1 MILLDKII
9 VIDDQITE
17 KSTDGKRIIELLG
30 SDYTIGFINTRDK
43 LECLQN
49 DIPNDLKLVL
59 LDLDLSGKQMKV
71 KAEDVLESLVRNK
84 IKVIVLT
91 KVPSSETIRKEQNE
105 KWKEL
110 AYPLKLLNRGA
121 LGYLSKTEYDK
132 RPIFFK
138 NSIDSI
144 AYNSHETYKL
154 RLDCKLPKLQL
165 LDINDNVIVSKEFSS
180 GIRTSWKTAEV
191 PEEAQE
197 ALLRIFYVMGKQD
210 TTKIKLPDTYYEHLK
225 SKSGKI
231 RSKSLR
237 FSDYANTF
245 NNSVKEES
253 EGLFAI
259 RLLEGPGLGKRTG
272 IYTANIHS
280 VKLVNDEQGNDGKEE
295 KPTPWKESV
304 DNRFTEVQN
313 RLTNIEKC
321 LKQLLHQT
329 NKD

>member
-1 MILLDKII
+1 MDKII
-9 VIDDQITE
+9 VIDDQVTD

-30 SDYTIGFINTRDK
+30 NDYTVEFINTRDK
-43 LECLQN
+43 LETLWVN
-49 DIPNDLKLVL
+49 VSKDKALKLVL
-59 LDLDLSGKQMKV
+59 LDLDLSGMKV
-71 KAEDVLESLVRNK
+71 KAEDILESLLKKK

-91 KVPSSETIRKEQNE
+91 KVPSSEAIRKEQNE

-110 AYPLKLLNRGA
+110 AYPLKLLKRGA

-138 NSIDSI
+138 NCIDSI
-144 AYNSHETYKL
+144 ASKSHETYKL
-154 RLDCKLPKLQL
+154 RLDCKLPKLQI
-165 LDINDNVIVSKEFSS
+165 LDKNDNVLASKEFSS

-191 PEEAQE
+191 PKEAQE
-197 ALLRIFYVMGKQD
+197 ALLRIFYVMGKQE

-225 SKSGKI
+225 SKSGNI

-237 FSDYANTF
+237 FSDYVNTF

-272 IYTANIHS
+272 IYTANIDL
-280 VKLVNDEQGNDGKEE
+280 VKLVNDEQENDGQEE
-295 KPTPWKESV
+295 KSIPWKESV

-321 LKQLLHQT
+321 LKQLLQQT